1 MKRAHSISP
10 EGGRKV
16 ARGATPEPPSD
27 GPGDVRAPSP
37 RAASPEEAP
46 LFVIPRCETYT
57 RVSKGG
63 VYVRERDGAGEGLTH
78 CSGHLLALTLKRT
91 YARLLS
97 GARVLEVGA
106 CSGLCGMA
114 AARLGAAKPVYLQE
128 HGDAA
133 VGALAVDACYNG
145 LARATEVV
153 DWAWGTKFP
162 RSLKRRP
169 IDLVLGADVLFTPWE
184 TTKLAAALDALH
196 AHSPNLVFLLS
207 VARVWTNA
215 EAQCMAAFSDRGWR
229 TRQLDPHP
237 EDVRAASKGYVD
249 DHLAAG
255 QDRVPAGHLAIY
267 EITKP

>member
-1 MKRAHSISP
+1 MALLEVSAVPSQVEATPEQREHEVAERRDDRHDKENGDDTIAQQQP
-10 EGGRKV
+10 EGGFF
-16 ARGATPEPPSD
+16 EP
-27 GPGDVRAPSP
+27 
-37 RAASPEEAP
+37 
-46 LFVIPRCETYT
+46 
-57 RVSKGG
+57 
-63 VYVRERDGAGEGLTH
+63 
-78 CSGHLLALTLKRT
+78 
-91 YARLLS
+91 
-97 GARVLEVGA
+97 
-106 CSGLCGMA
+106 
-114 AARLGAAKPVYLQE
+114 RLGQQHE
-128 HGDAA
+128 
-133 VGALAVDACYNG
+133 ALARHCTGAFVDACYNG

-162 RSLKRRP
+162 RGLKRRP
-169 IDLVLGADVLFTPWE
+169 IDVVLGADVLFTPWE

-207 VARVWTNA
+207 VARVWSNA